1 MSKVIWIMVMII
13 LAVFHT
19 KDFSEEE
26 EAARVSENVR
36 VADIQEKA
44 ESASEDRKSVV

>member
-26 EAARVSENVR
+26 EAARVPENVR
-36 VADIQEKA
+36 VADIQERSPLRTA
-44 ESASEDRKSVV
+44 